1 MNFLFNYRVTL
12 SIIINNDVDRDKLVK
27 SITKLSKAN
36 NNLLII
42 GECLTSDAGD
52 KHLYINIQ
60 NKKPTFNFSH
70 LFYDGHSI
78 HLILNKID
86 QIYKGE
92 IDNHKFN
99 IYDPNYSKFKIFINN
114 IKLLPIVN
122 LKTLY
127 NIVNKNIN
135 RKKRIKILKTK
146 FNEEVSTK
154 EIMHYLIENVDNIKI
169 TKYCLFFN
177 ARKKFNEY
185 ENYLGN
191 LVYWSRTFNKNDDIK
206 KVSYIQKDNNKETN
220 IENILNNT
228 FPNGLMINSYLNFT
242 LPSFVTSLKPPTVTS
257 NQIDQIIIH
266 PKNNDKKYIIV
277 DYYY

>member
-1 MNFLFNYRVTL
+1 MNILFNYRVSLYT
-12 SIIINNDVDRDKLVK
+12 IINNDVDRDKLVK

-36 NNLLII
+36 DNLFII
-42 GECLTSDAGD
+42 GECLTSNVGD
-52 KHLYINIQ
+52 KHFYINIQ
-60 NKKPTFNFSH
+60 NKKLIINFSH
-70 LFYDGHSI
+70 IFYDGYSI
-78 HLILNKID
+78 YIIFNKID

-99 IYDPNYSKFKIFINN
+99 IYYPNYSKFKIFINN

-122 LKTLY
+122 LKTVY

-169 TKYCLFFN
+169 TKYCLFLN

-191 LVYWSRTFNKNDDIK
+191 LVYCSRIFNKNDDIK

-242 LPSFVTSLKPPTVTS
+242 LPSFITYFKPPVFSS
-257 NQIDQIIIH
+257 NYIVIH

>member
-1 MNFLFNYRVTL
+1 MNFLFNYRVTQSL
-12 SIIINNDVDRDKLVK
+12 ILNNDVDRDKLVK

-36 NNLLII
+36 DNLFII

-52 KHLYINIQ
+52 KHIYINIQ
-60 NKKPTFNFSH
+60 NKKLTFNFSH
-70 LFYDGHSI
+70 IFYDGYSI
-78 HLILNKID
+78 YVILNKID

-99 IYDPNYSKFKIFINN
+99 IYHPNYSKFKIFINN

-122 LKTLY
+122 LKTVY
-127 NIVNKNIN
+127 NILNKNT

-154 EIMHYLIENVDNIKI
+154 EIIHYLIENVDNIKI
-169 TKYCLFFN
+169 KKYCLVLN

-191 LVYWSRTFNKNDDIK
+191 LVYLSRTFNKNDDIK

-228 FPNGLMINSYLNFT
+228 FPNELMINSYLNFT
-242 LPSFVTSLKPPTVTS
+242 LPSFVTGFKPLIFGS
-257 NQIDQIIIH
+257 NYIVIH